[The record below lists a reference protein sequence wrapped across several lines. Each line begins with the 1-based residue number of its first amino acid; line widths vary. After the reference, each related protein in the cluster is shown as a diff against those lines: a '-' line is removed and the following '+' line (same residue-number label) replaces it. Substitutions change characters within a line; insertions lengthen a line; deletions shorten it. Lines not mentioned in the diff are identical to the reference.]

1 MENRWMRIYQKTKE
15 QNLKCMDLKE
25 QLQGYDYLT
34 KLHYNAVKELQQL
47 EKKKV
52 LFSDFFP
59 QRNSKRR
66 LKTEKRLHKIAV
78 LKVKVEDLEERVDY
92 YRTLRGSYDGEC
104 EKLQFM
110 RRELEECSI
119 QILDL
124 KKGEYPSYYE
134 EFWNAKKEEEKIEQ
148 VLELIKHALWEL
160 EGAKDI
166 EEMNLIG
173 GSIAQI
179 VIDDHLISVEAD
191 VVQMIEIVTAL
202 SKGEHWNTVLN
213 EILLMIHSPVN
224 LDREKKLTEMNEK
237 FEKLAKELDGECSL
251 IWDKR
256 VKEVLKLIEISI
268 EGFNCETTV

>member
-52 LFSDFFP
+52 YFSDLFP
-59 QRNSKRR
+59 HRSSKRR

-110 RRELEECSI
+110 RKELEECSI

-124 KKGEYPSYYE
+124 KKGEYPSYYDK
-134 EFWNAKKEEEKIEQ
+134 FWTAKKEEENIEQ

-191 VVQMIEIVTAL
+191 VVQMTEIVKTL
-202 SKGEHWNTVLN
+202 SKGEHWNTILN
-213 EILLMIHSPVN
+213 EILFMIHSPMN
-224 LDREKKLTEMNEK
+224 LDQEKELTEMKEK
-237 FEKLAKELDGECSL
+237 FEKLARELEGECSL
-251 IWDKR
+251 IWEDQA
-256 VKEVLKLIEISI
+256 KEVLKLIEIST
-268 EGFNCETTV
+268 EGLNCETTV